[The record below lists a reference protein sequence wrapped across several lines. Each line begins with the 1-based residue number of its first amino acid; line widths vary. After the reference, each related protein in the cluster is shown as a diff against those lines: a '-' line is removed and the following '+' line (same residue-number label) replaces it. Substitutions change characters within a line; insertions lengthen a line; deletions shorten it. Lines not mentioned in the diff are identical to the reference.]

1 MVGEELPADA
11 LCERCYSP
19 VIKSDRAVRLGHV
32 VGSTLLGDVQWVYTY
47 LHVYDRQEGCVRG
60 SRSVWD

>member
-1 MVGEELPADA
+1 MTGEELPPDA
-11 LCERCYSP
+11 LCERCYS
-19 VIKSDRAVRLGHV
+19 VVRNGEQAVRLGHV
-32 VGSTLLGDVQWVYTY
+32 VGSTLHGDITWAYTY